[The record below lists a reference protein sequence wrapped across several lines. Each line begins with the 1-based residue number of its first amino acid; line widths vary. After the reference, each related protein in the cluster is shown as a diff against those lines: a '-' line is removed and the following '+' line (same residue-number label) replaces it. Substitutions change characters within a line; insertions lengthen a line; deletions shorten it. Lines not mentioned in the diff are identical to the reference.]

1 MGRRLLIIRFS
12 AIGDL
17 LLTAPVLQCLASCGH
32 DLTLVVKRSHKS
44 AAEVL
49 PGVDEQLI
57 WEDAQAGLIEHGK
70 GRYDA
75 VIDLQGTY
83 QSKQFT
89 RKLGLPVSTFHK
101 PYLKRWLLL
110 ITKSPSFKISPVVE
124 RYAHAASPWLE
135 DRSLPTKLSFRLP
148 ENESIKNALVL
159 VIGGTQVGKRLSLIQ
174 WQELISNIAFDGNP
188 MVLLGGRGDQKL
200 AHELCAQFDHLI
212 DATSYS
218 IASGLSLIKN
228 AALVVSGDT
237 GFMHAASLLDTP
249 LVSFWGATHPNL
261 GFAPWP
267 VRSSQKEV
275 MSKSIWTPMSK
286 HGKKL
291 IFLPNPMN
299 KLPVSEVLTAIEQM
313 LQDRTTP

>member
-1 MGRRLLIIRFS
+1 MGQRLLILRFS

-17 LLTAPVLQCLASCGH
+17 LLIAPVLQCLSSCGH
-32 DLTLVVKRSHKS
+32 HLTLVVKRSHKS
-44 AAEVL
+44 TAELL
-49 PGVDEQLI
+49 PCVDEQLL
-57 WEDAQAGLIEHGK
+57 WEESYADLIEHSK

-89 RKLGLPVSTFHK
+89 KKLGLRLSTFHK

-110 ITKSPSFKISPVVE
+110 ITKSPLFKIQPVVE
-124 RYAHAASPWLE
+124 RYAHAASPWLA
-135 DRSLPTKLSFRLP
+135 DGLLPTELSFRLP
-148 ENESIKNALVL
+148 ENGRVKNALVF
-159 VIGGTQVGKRLSLIQ
+159 VIGGSHAGKRLSLMQ
-174 WQELISNIAFDGNP
+174 WQELISTVAIGTNP
-188 MVLLGGRGDQKL
+188 MVLLGGPEDQKL
-200 AHELCAQFDHLI
+200 AHDLVEEFDHLI

-218 IASGLSLIKN
+218 IASGLALIRD

-237 GFMHAASLLDTP
+237 GFMHAASLLNTP

-267 VRSSQKEV
+267 VRLAQKQV
-275 MSKSIWTPMSK
+275 ISKSIWTPMSK

-291 IFLPNPMN
+291 PFLPNPMN
-299 KLPVSEVLTAIEQM
+299 KLLVSEVLSAIEQT
-313 LQDRTTP
+313 LRDKTTP

>member
-159 VIGGTQVGKRLSLIQ
+159 SLIH
-174 WQELISNIAFDGNP
+174 I
-188 MVLLGGRGDQKL
+188 
-200 AHELCAQFDHLI
+200 
-212 DATSYS
+212 
-218 IASGLSLIKN
+218 
-228 AALVVSGDT
+228 
-237 GFMHAASLLDTP
+237 
-249 LVSFWGATHPNL
+249 
-261 GFAPWP
+261 
-267 VRSSQKEV
+267 
-275 MSKSIWTPMSK
+275 
-286 HGKKL
+286 
-291 IFLPNPMN
+291 
-299 KLPVSEVLTAIEQM
+299 
-313 LQDRTTP
+313 